1 MANIEEMKAR
11 IAQANKSVNELNTQS
26 TRNQSAKEVLTKQFE
41 ELCLEYNTKYGVSLT
56 ADSLVMEKASVL
68 EEKVKEVEVVENVIK
83 LINEGN
89 IAGAKRALG
98 IEIESPIPEV
108 VAPVVIEPEIVQ
120 PVQAVSSII
129 PPVVQQSVPPVA
141 PVAPT
146 QPVQQFTP
154 PVVPAQPVQPVIPAQ
169 QFVPPVAP
177 TQPVQQFVP
186 PVAPVVPM
194 PSQAI
199 PSSVSQESN
208 IAPPTAVE
216 NVAPAPTLSDVTEEV
231 TTSPQKV
238 TATSFAGIIGGTA
251 FEPGKM

>member
-11 IAQANKSVNELNTQS
+11 IAQANSSVNELNTQS

-41 ELCLEYNTKYGVSLT
+41 ELCLEYSTKYGVSLT
-56 ADSLVMEKASVL
+56 ADSLATEKASVL
-68 EEKVKEVEVVENVIK
+68 EEKVKEVEVVENAIK

-98 IEIESPIPEV
+98 IEVESPIPEV
-108 VAPVVIEPEIVQ
+108 VAPVVTEPEIVQ

-129 PPVVQQSVPPVA
+129 PPVA

-146 QPVQQFTP
+146 QPVQQSVP
-154 PVVPAQPVQPVIPAQ
+154 PVQPVQPVIPAQ

-177 TQPVQQFVP
+177 TQPVQQSAT
-186 PVAPVVPM
+186 PVAPAVPM
-194 PSQAI
+194 PSQVI
-199 PSSVSQESN
+199 PPSVSQDSN
-208 IAPPTAVE
+208 IAPPTSVE
-216 NVAPAPTLSDVTEEV
+216 SVAPAPTLSGVTEVV
-231 TTSPQKV
+231 TASPQKV